1 MLCISNL
8 LLHTNYPKIW
18 QFETTNVYHLT
29 YFLRVRNMQH
39 FSWVVLARRQVATR
53 VCSYLKTQLAWKI
66 CCEAHSWGC
75 WQASVSLCLWA
86 GGLRSPQHGLLRGSV
101 HSTTAGFPEWVIRER
116 VTPHSLLWPSHCL
129 ARCHFCLILFVRYKT
144 IVLSTLKGKG
154 LLKRWIPRIRDHQRP
169 FRVELSQSG
178 KVSKSKRDLVALA
191 LILKRIIPLY

>member
-8 LLHTNYPKIW
+8 LLHTNYPKSW

-39 FSWVVLARRQVATR
+39 FSWVVLARHQVATR

-86 GGLRSPQHGLLRGSV
+86 GGLCSPQHGLLRGSV

-116 VTPHSLLWPSHCL
+116 VTPHSLYGRVTALHVVTSAL
-129 ARCHFCLILFVRYKT
+129 FCLLDTR
-144 IVLSTLKGKG
+144 L
-154 LLKRWIPRIRDHQRP
+154 
-169 FRVELSQSG
+169 
-178 KVSKSKRDLVALA
+178 
-191 LILKRIIPLY
+191 